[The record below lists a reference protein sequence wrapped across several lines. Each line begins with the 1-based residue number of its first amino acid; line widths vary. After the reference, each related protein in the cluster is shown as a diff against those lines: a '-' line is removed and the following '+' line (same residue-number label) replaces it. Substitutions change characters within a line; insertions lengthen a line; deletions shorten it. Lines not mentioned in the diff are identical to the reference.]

1 LMLRRRSSARA
12 VPLCFGSPS
21 PPSRH
26 STNSAP
32 TPSVPDTRLLRRAA
46 RTFCVDK
53 LHMSE
58 QWSNLLS
65 GGFASTVGK
74 TAVFPFDLVRKRLQV
89 QGPTRQKYVYRNI
102 PVYSGVLGAMQDRI
116 SSSTK
121 DSVDT
126 RVPAIGVGGTGAGGN
141 LFILDTS
148 SIGFRRGKR
157 TCATSESSGGVA
169 TSTAI
174 LALRAAVKST
184 RATHGLCVPRRR
196 ISLRLQRPRHPPQP
210 RVRAP
215 NGYEDKIED

>member
-1 LMLRRRSSARA
+1 VLINCTCPSSGQICFPEDLRPQLA
-12 VPLCFGSPS
+12 
-21 PPSRH
+21 
-26 STNSAP
+26 
-32 TPSVPDTRLLRRAA
+32 
-46 RTFCVDK
+46 
-53 LHMSE
+53 
-58 QWSNLLS
+58 
-65 GGFASTVGK
+65 
-74 TAVFPFDLVRKRLQV
+74 KRLSFRLTLCESDCRSKVRQDRNTSTATYQYILVYWV
-89 QGPTRQKYVYRNI
+89 QC
-102 PVYSGVLGAMQDRI
+102 RI

-196 ISLRLQRPRHPPQP
+196 ISLRLQRPRHPAQP
-210 RVRAP
+210 RV
-215 NGYEDKIED
+215 